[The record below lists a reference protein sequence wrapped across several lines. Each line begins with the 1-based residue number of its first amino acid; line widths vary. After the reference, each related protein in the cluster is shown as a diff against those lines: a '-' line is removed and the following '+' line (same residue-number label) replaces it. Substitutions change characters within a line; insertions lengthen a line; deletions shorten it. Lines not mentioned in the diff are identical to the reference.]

1 MRKQRRCCAVFG
13 KQPIGVIMSEYK
25 YVQFIGYAVSTKP
38 ALCGPENSPDYG
50 NRKYYLGDAQDGRDM
65 EYRLKLM
72 GEALQKAQAACDR
85 RPGVLKIFV
94 APEFFFRGA
103 YGAYYGQDAE
113 ERLRQGLGELYAAH
127 GPDMGMA
134 LWGSSLL
141 AEQAADFT
149 RPEIAAASVLGDEYL
164 HLYETCREFRTA
176 IGKETPGLRDILFGL
191 DELEN
196 PATRPDDVKLDP
208 LAAVLEQILHGCT
221 RKAPVKV
228 SNTCQI
234 MLAGDRYLTVRKQF
248 KSCVDFI
255 LNYSHGQTGGPDNR
269 GSYMQ
274 TFVAYPDIAP
284 AEAEMKREDRDPY
297 SIFDWRGLKVGVEI
311 CLDHIRQRLSGR
323 VNDLDL
329 QIIPSCGAEVT
340 KGCIAARAGGYVFNC
355 DGDYTLDDAQNGD
368 GAHTQLFRV
377 EAGGDPAR
385 KLDAALG
392 QRIAPQEIISLDQ
405 RDVARY
411 FPAGAGEVHV
421 YGPQA
426 LAD

>member
-1 MRKQRRCCAVFG
+1 
-13 KQPIGVIMSEYK
+13 MSEYK
-25 YVQFIGYAVSTKP
+25 HVQFIGYAVSTKP

-50 NRKYYLGDAQDGRDM
+50 NRKYYLGDALDERDM
-65 EYRLKLM
+65 EYRIKLM
-72 GEALQKAQAACDR
+72 GEALRTAQASCDR
-85 RPGVLKIFV
+85 RPEVLKIFV

-103 YGAYYGQDAE
+103 YGAYCGQDAE
-113 ERLRQGLGELYAAH
+113 DRLKQGLRGLYVAH

-149 RPEIAAASVLGDEYL
+149 RPEIAAASRLGDEYL
-164 HLYETCREFRTA
+164 HLYETCREFRAA

-196 PATRPDDVKLDP
+196 PATRPEDVKLDP

-221 RKAPVKV
+221 RKAPLKV

-234 MLAGDRYLTVRKQF
+234 MLAGERYLTVRKQF

-255 LNYSHGQTGGPDNR
+255 LNYSHGQGSNADNSGR
-269 GSYMQ
+269 YMQ
-274 TFVAYPDIAP
+274 TLVAYPEIAP
-284 AEAEMKREDRDPY
+284 SDAEMKRDDRDPY
-297 SIFDWRGLKVGVEI
+297 GIFTWRGLKVGVEI

-329 QIIPSCGAEVT
+329 QIVPSCGAEVT
-340 KGCIAARAGGYVFNC
+340 NGCIAARAGGYVFNC

-377 EAGGDPAR
+377 ETGGDPAG
-385 KLDAALG
+385 KLDAVLS
-392 QRIAPQEIISLDQ
+392 QRIEPQKIIRLEHK
-405 RDVARY
+405 DVARY

-421 YGPQA
+421 YGPQE
-426 LAD
+426 LAG